1 MFSAQDLYHICMKIF
16 EGVAVP
22 TSWFVLPLFLVRV
35 LNGQIAGD
43 ASEIR
48 SAIKGLLLYFVL
60 LVSFGFILDILLQI
74 PQSFIPE
81 VSATDIVNKTQALYK
96 SESGAIEFLSKSIPD
111 IVLFIVEALLA
122 LLYWAVLI
130 LHILVTIFLS
140 ALAPII
146 FLLACV
152 LNVGIPVRLFFGL
165 LIMSSCWPAMW
176 YGFDKALP
184 FIDKVIP
191 NEFGKFVLELVVT
204 LIKGIGPAAVAYMS
218 LNSGPGKAVVG
229 ATEKAAGMAGNMG
242 LKVGKSVAGGA
253 KSTAK
258 SLHSKMFKSR
268 TENSDAD
275 LSTGGGRTYA
285 GSALKAFSPQLS
297 SKGLRT
303 LNGRGSVQDRSMSDH
318 RAQDGISSSNQN
330 RNQDT
335 NPVTNFANQNSSGAI
350 KSSSSASFKTPNLD
364 FVSNSGV
371 ASTNL
376 RSSQGQAGRQ
386 HSPSSAE
393 GSHTNK
399 YPSASR
405 SMHPQNTGGD
415 FLRRPQTISSR
426 GVITQATNPHLTDK
440 SVDPNTEISV
450 THHRPD
456 RRT

>member
-1 MFSAQDLYHICMKIF
+1 MFSSQDLYNICMKIF

-22 TSWFVLPLFLVRV
+22 ASWFVLPLFLVRV

-60 LVSFGFILDILLQI
+60 LVSFGFVLDILLQI

-81 VSATDIVNKTQALYK
+81 VSATEIINKTQALYK
-96 SESGAIEFLSKSIPD
+96 SESRTVEFLAKSIPD
-111 IVLFIVEALLA
+111 IVLFFVESLLA
-122 LLYWAVLI
+122 VLYWAVLI

-218 LNSGPGKAVVG
+218 LNSGPGKAVVA
-229 ATEKAAGMAGNMG
+229 ATEKLSGAAGKMG

-253 KSTAK
+253 ISAAK
-258 SLHSKMFKSR
+258 SLHGKMFKPR
-268 TENSDAD
+268 TENSDTD
-275 LSTGGGRTYA
+275 QSTDVGRTYA
-285 GSALKAFSPQLS
+285 GSSLAACGSQLS
-297 SKGLRT
+297 SQGVRT
-303 LNGRGSVQDRSMSDH
+303 FNSGRSIQNRSMPDRHAPTGLNPSSH
-318 RAQDGISSSNQN
+318 RQYQS
-330 RNQDT
+330 T
-335 NPVTNFANQNSSGAI
+335 NSITDFTNQNSARAV
-350 KSSSSASFKTPNLD
+350 KSTSSASFQTPNLD
-364 FVSNSGV
+364 IVSNHGV
-371 ASTNL
+371 TSTNF
-376 RSSQGQAGRQ
+376 RSSQYQAGGQ
-386 HSPSSAE
+386 HSISSAD
-393 GSHTNK
+393 GNHTTK
-399 YPSASR
+399 YPATSR
-405 SMHPQNTGGD
+405 SLSSQNSGGD
-415 FLRRPQTISSR
+415 FLKRQQTTFSR
-426 GVITQATNPHLTDK
+426 GTIAQTTNPHLMNK
-440 SVDPNTEISV
+440 SVEPDTEIPVS
-450 THHRPD
+450 HRKQD

>member
-1 MFSAQDLYHICMKIF
+1 MFSAQDLYDICMKIF

-204 LIKGIGPAAVAYMS
+204 LIKGIGPAALAYMS

-253 KSTAK
+253 KFAAK
-258 SLHSKMFKSR
+258 SLHGKMFNSR
-268 TENSDAD
+268 TENSATD

-285 GSALKAFSPQLS
+285 GSPLRAFSPHLS
-297 SKGLRT
+297 SKGLRAFNSGESFQIRSGADHQA
-303 LNGRGSVQDRSMSDH
+303 LNGTSQSTQR
-318 RAQDGISSSNQN
+318 
-330 RNQDT
+330 RNQGI
-335 NPVTNFANQNSSGAI
+335 NSVTDFANKNSSGAI
-350 KSSSSASFKTPNLD
+350 KSTSSASFKTPNLD
-364 FVSNSGV
+364 IVSNGGV
-371 ASTNL
+371 ASTKL
-376 RSSQGQAGRQ
+376 RSSQGQAGSQ

-393 GSHTNK
+393 GNHTNK

-405 SMHPQNTGGD
+405 SLRSQNNSGD
-415 FLRRPQTISSR
+415 FLGRQQTTTSRRA
-426 GVITQATNPHLTDK
+426 ITQTTSPHLTDK
-440 SVDPNTEISV
+440 SVDPNTEMTV
-450 THHRPD
+450 THHKPD

>member
-1 MFSAQDLYHICMKIF
+1 MFSSQDLYDICMKIF

-96 SESGAIEFLSKSIPD
+96 SESGAIDFLSKSIPD
-111 IVLFIVEALLA
+111 IVLFVVESVLA
-122 LLYWAVLI
+122 LIYWAVLI

-152 LNVGIPVRLFFGL
+152 LNIGIPVRLFFGL

-218 LNSGPGKAVVG
+218 LNSGPGKAIVG

-242 LKVGKSVAGGA
+242 FKVGKSVAGGA
-253 KSTAK
+253 KSAAK
-258 SLHSKMFKSR
+258 SLHGKMFKPR
-268 TENSDAD
+268 TESSDTG
-275 LSTGGGRTYA
+275 LSTDGGRTYA
-285 GSALKAFSPQLS
+285 GSPLKAFSPQVS
-297 SKGLRT
+297 SKGVRAFNSGGSFRT
-303 LNGRGSVQDRSMSDH
+303 RSGADH
-318 RAQDGISSSNQN
+318 QAPTGASQSGQS
-330 RNQDT
+330 RNQGI
-335 NPVTNFANQNSSGAI
+335 NSVTDFANKNSSGAI
-350 KSSSSASFKTPNLD
+350 KSTSSASFQTPNLD
-364 FVSNSGV
+364 IVSSSGV

-376 RSSQGQAGRQ
+376 RSSQDQTGGQG
-386 HSPSSAE
+386 SISSSE
-393 GSHTNK
+393 SNHTNK
-399 YPSASR
+399 YTAASR
-405 SMHPQNTGGD
+405 STRPQNNGGD
-415 FLRRPQTISSR
+415 FLERHQNLSSR
-426 GVITQATNPHLTDK
+426 RAISQTTNPHLMDK
-440 SVDPNTEISV
+440 SVEPKTEIPVAHSKQ
-450 THHRPD
+450 D